1 MAELDIE
8 AIRNMV
14 EQAAELTMD
23 ARAKSEKARDFY
35 DGHQW
40 TEAEIAELNRR
51 KQPVVTNNRIQRKI
65 DAMVGIEQRSR
76 VDPRAYPRNPQDEQA
91 AEIATKALVFVD
103 DNVRFDSTRSAAFEN
118 MAVEGYGGVEIVV
131 EEKRGRFEIV
141 VNRLRWE
148 EIFFD
153 PHSREKDFSDAT
165 YIGAQKWMNLD
176 TALELYEDTYEGDQP
191 LEEVLQALMYKP
203 TEGETFDDRPL
214 HSHHFNWVDKGARR
228 VRVAQMYYKRRGTW
242 YLAILA
248 GGGEILN
255 TVSPYLDDDGNPT
268 CPIELM
274 TAYIDR
280 ENRRYGLVHS
290 MISAQEEVNKR
301 RSKLLHVLNVR
312 QTMSAKGAVASVERM
327 KRELSKPD
335 GHVEYEEDPESPR
348 APFQVLPTN
357 DMASGQFNLLTESK
371 DEIDKLGPNAS
382 LIGELQG
389 QQSGRAIMAQQQA
402 GLVELAPLY
411 DSLRDWTLRC
421 YRQMWM
427 RIRQFWN
434 DERWIRVTDE
444 TQAPQFVS
452 VNRFQGFDEMGQPV
466 IENPVAQ
473 MDLDIIIDDAPDYVT
488 LRQENFEQLNE
499 MAQAGV
505 PIPPELLIEA
515 SSLRDKPRI
524 LQQMRESQQQAAQ
537 AEQAAQEQR
546 NMMEQAE
553 LEGTLVH
560 RQAQAERQQAAA
572 EKDRASIQKIQA
584 EGDQEA
590 LDARI
595 RRAVSPLGG

>member
-274 TAYIDR
+274 TA
-280 ENRRYGLVHS
+280 
-290 MISAQEEVNKR
+290 
-301 RSKLLHVLNVR
+301 
-312 QTMSAKGAVASVERM
+312 T
-327 KRELSKPD
+327 
-335 GHVEYEEDPESPR
+335 
-348 APFQVLPTN
+348 
-357 DMASGQFNLLTESK
+357 
-371 DEIDKLGPNAS
+371 
-382 LIGELQG
+382 LIGK
-389 QQSGRAIMAQQQA
+389 
-402 GLVELAPLY
+402 
-411 DSLRDWTLRC
+411 T
-421 YRQMWM
+421 
-427 RIRQFWN
+427 
-434 DERWIRVTDE
+434 
-444 TQAPQFVS
+444 
-452 VNRFQGFDEMGQPV
+452 
-466 IENPVAQ
+466 
-473 MDLDIIIDDAPDYVT
+473 
-488 LRQENFEQLNE
+488 
-499 MAQAGV
+499 
-505 PIPPELLIEA
+505 
-515 SSLRDKPRI
+515 
-524 LQQMRESQQQAAQ
+524 
-537 AEQAAQEQR
+537 
-546 NMMEQAE
+546 
-553 LEGTLVH
+553 
-560 RQAQAERQQAAA
+560 
-572 EKDRASIQKIQA
+572 
-584 EGDQEA
+584 
-590 LDARI
+590 
-595 RRAVSPLGG
+595 GGMVWFTR